1 MNLNS
6 LKKLSG
12 DASFRNFYR
21 NKNSILVYCKKEK
34 KSNLLI
40 YDAVNKILL
49 KNKILAP
56 KLLSENYYKNYM
68 EIEDFGDLTVLKNFK
83 KKKLIKF
90 IITKKF

>member
-6 LKKLSG
+6 FKKLSG
-12 DASFRNFYR
+12 DASIRNFYR

-34 KSNLLI
+34 KNNLLF

-56 KLLSENYYKNYM
+56 KLLSENYLQNFIQ
-68 EIEDFGDLTVLKNFK
+68 IEDFGDLTVFKKLK
-83 KKKLIKF
+83 KKKI
-90 IITKKF
+90 

>member
-40 YDAVNKILL
+40 YDAINKILL

-56 KLLSENYYKNYM
+56 KLLSENYSKNYM
-68 EIEDFGDLTVLKNFK
+68 EIEDFGDLTVFKNFK
-83 KKKLIKF
+83 KKKN
-90 IITKKF
+90 

>member
-40 YDAVNKILL
+40 YDAINKILL

-68 EIEDFGDLTVLKNFK
+68 EIEDFGDLTLLKNFK